1 MSCFYFLCLFF
12 SVGVWIYVAEWQ
24 FLLEFFVLIYEN
36 WKLQGMWAGM
46 IFGGTALQTIIL
58 AFITYRC
65 DWENEVISFSRKM
78 QNSGTCF
85 SILSKPF
92 ILTIKIIYCCAFLGR
107 LKKLECMCKSGRSHL
122 QLVNPRWSF
131 PFLDN
136 VESVTPSIFV
146 LFPTLFLL

>member
-1 MSCFYFLCLFF
+1 MLYT
-12 SVGVWIYVAEWQ
+12 WMTWQ
-24 FLLEFFVLIYEN
+24 FLLKFFCASK
-36 WKLQGMWAGM
+36 WKLETAGHVGRNDFRRDSFADDNTGFYNVSLRLGKRGN
-46 IFGGTALQTIIL
+46 IFFQ
-58 AFITYRC
+58 
-65 DWENEVISFSRKM
+65 ENAKLWDL
-78 QNSGTCF
+78 F
-85 SILSKPF
+85 SIFPPLLSKPF